1 MHGSAFRYMDIAGAF
16 RLMFWLL
23 VAAIPLAIWKLVDI
37 AIWAASHVSV
47 SFG

>member
-1 MHGSAFRYMDIAGAF
+1 MFGDLGDAIVGAL

-37 AIWAASHVSV
+37 AIWLFSHVSV
-47 SFG
+47 SWA